1 MIGGLRRIATGLA
14 ALALVGAATAF
25 GQQSS
30 ATAVYESIAPA
41 VVFVETD
48 GGTGSGLLLESNT
61 VLTAAHVLYPHR
73 SARIVFAHGTE
84 LLEVPVIGWD
94 LMADVAV
101 LGPLEADP
109 LPAIPP
115 FDLTEGLAIG
125 ADLFTI
131 GYPGEVESFP
141 QPTISRG
148 ILSRYRTWSGQEAT
162 YLQTDAALDG
172 GQSGGV
178 LASAAGAVVGMTL
191 FAVSY
196 GHFGMALSMADVLPR
211 VAALL
216 AGEDPA
222 QLGARGWDGEPQ
234 AAPIFFNLDNYWSV
248 QAFVIEAQAGDE
260 VSVSVRSL
268 FDVAVEIVD
277 ASGASLAEA
286 DENESGMES
295 IMATLD
301 GPEPFLLLIE
311 QYSEALARVGVE
323 SDVSLTPLS
332 DPDDGGVILEVPAKR
347 TGVVD
352 YPYDV
357 DQYLLP
363 LDAGETVRIRVDSTQ
378 IDSFIRIDYRDSPD
392 VTEDDDSGG
401 GLFGLNAELVYQ
413 AEDARTYRIMI
424 DDPSGETGGYTLTI
438 EADDSASDQP

>member
-1 MIGGLRRIATGLA
+1 MIGAMGRVVTAGAAT
-14 ALALVGAATAF
+14 LALVCVAAAFAERSTA
-25 GQQSS
+25 
-30 ATAVYESIAPA
+30 TTVYESIAPA

-48 GGTGSGLLLESNT
+48 GGTGSGLLLDSNT

-73 SARIVFAHGTE
+73 SARIVFPHGTE

-101 LGPLEADP
+101 LGPIEADP

-148 ILSRYRTWSGQEAT
+148 ILSRYRRWSDQEVT

-191 FAVSY
+191 FAASY

-216 AGEDPA
+216 TGEDPA
-222 QLGARGWDGEPQ
+222 QLGDRGWDGEPETT
-234 AAPIFFNLDNYWSV
+234 PIHFHLDNYWSV

-260 VSVSVRSL
+260 VSFSVRSR
-268 FDVAVEIVD
+268 FDVGTRIVD
-277 ASGASLAEA
+277 ASGFSLAEA
-286 DENESGMES
+286 DESERGTES
-295 IMATLD
+295 ITATLD
-301 GPEPFLLLIE
+301 GTVPFLLLVE
-311 QYSEALARVGVE
+311 QFSEDRARVTVE
-323 SDVSLTPLS
+323 GDAALMPLS
-332 DPDDGGVILEVPAKR
+332 EPDDGVILEVPAKR
-347 TGVVD
+347 ASAID
-352 YPYDV
+352 FAYDV

-401 GLFGLNAELVYQ
+401 GLFGLNAELVYH

>member
-1 MIGGLRRIATGLA
+1 
-14 ALALVGAATAF
+14 
-25 GQQSS
+25 
-30 ATAVYESIAPA
+30 
-41 VVFVETD
+41 VF
-48 GGTGSGLLLESNT
+48 
-61 VLTAAHVLYPHR
+61 P
-73 SARIVFAHGTE
+73 HGTE

-101 LGPLEADP
+101 LGPLEAHP

-148 ILSRYRTWSGQEAT
+148 ILSRYRRWSDQEVT
-162 YLQTDAALDG
+162 YLQTDAALDA

-178 LASAAGAVVGMTL
+178 LASTAGAVVGMTV
-191 FAVSY
+191 FGDSF
-196 GHFGMALSMADVLPR
+196 GHFGMALSIADVLPR

-222 QLGARGWDGEPQ
+222 QLGSRGWEGVPQ
-234 AAPIFFNLDNYWSV
+234 ATPISFHLDNYWSV

-260 VSVSVRSL
+260 VSFSVRSR
-268 FDVAVEIVD
+268 FDIGTRIVD
-277 ASGASLAEA
+277 ASGFSLAKA
-286 DENESGMES
+286 DESERGTES
-295 IMATLD
+295 ITATL
-301 GPEPFLLLIE
+301 GGTVPFLLLVE
-311 QYSEALARVGVE
+311 QFSEDKARVGVE
-323 SDVSLTPLS
+323 GDVSLTPLADS
-332 DPDDGGVILEVPAKR
+332 DDGVILEVPAKR
-347 TGVVD
+347 AGAID

-357 DQYLLP
+357 DHYLLP
-363 LDAGETVRIRVDSTQ
+363 LHAGDTVRIRVDSTQ

>member
-148 ILSRYRTWSGQEAT
+148 ILSRYRTWSGQEVT

-311 QYSEALARVGVE
+311 QYSEARARVGVE

-347 TGVVD
+347 TGAVD

-378 IDSFIRIDYRDSPD
+378 IDSFIRIDYRDSLD
-392 VTEDDDSGG
+392 VTEDRRQWRR
-401 GLFGLNAELVYQ
+401 AVRPQ
-413 AEDARTYRIMI
+413 R
-424 DDPSGETGGYTLTI
+424 
-438 EADDSASDQP
+438 

>member
-1 MIGGLRRIATGLA
+1 M
-14 ALALVGAATAF
+14 
-25 GQQSS
+25 
-30 ATAVYESIAPA
+30 
-41 VVFVETD
+41 
-48 GGTGSGLLLESNT
+48 
-61 VLTAAHVLYPHR
+61 
-73 SARIVFAHGTE
+73 
-84 LLEVPVIGWD
+84 
-94 LMADVAV
+94 
-101 LGPLEADP
+101 
-109 LPAIPP
+109 
-115 FDLTEGLAIG
+115 
-125 ADLFTI
+125 
-131 GYPGEVESFP
+131 
-141 QPTISRG
+141 
-148 ILSRYRTWSGQEAT
+148 
-162 YLQTDAALDG
+162 
-172 GQSGGV
+172 
-178 LASAAGAVVGMTL
+178 
-191 FAVSY
+191 
-196 GHFGMALSMADVLPR
+196 
-211 VAALL
+211 
-216 AGEDPA
+216 
-222 QLGARGWDGEPQ
+222 
-234 AAPIFFNLDNYWSV
+234 
-248 QAFVIEAQAGDE
+248 IEAQAGDE

-332 DPDDGGVILEVPAKR
+332 DADDGGVILEVPAKR
-347 TGVVD
+347 TGAVD